1 MYPSIKELEADS
13 MKMESQFS
21 MLVSDLCRSLQVRR
35 IPKDSLIASLMRFN
49 CLKKV
54 FGRKKK
60 NQSVFR
66 AQRRKLEDCSTSE
79 NVWQIIGDYFS
90 FFRYDMIEQITHS
103 LGSDEDKD
111 KMKMYKINFIEY
123 ARRRLVKSNGEVPF
137 LQFLLDSSYDDCEL
151 SHLKL
156 LEWNLQ
162 SILNLDDEVVLK
174 VQGQSSERDFTASS
188 GEKVDT
194 VGMI

>member
-1 MYPSIKELEADS
+1 
-13 MKMESQFS
+13 
-21 MLVSDLCRSLQVRR
+21 
-35 IPKDSLIASLMRFN
+35 
-49 CLKKV
+49 
-54 FGRKKK
+54 
-60 NQSVFR
+60 
-66 AQRRKLEDCSTSE
+66 
-79 NVWQIIGDYFS
+79 
-90 FFRYDMIEQITHS
+90 MIEQITHS

>member
-60 NQSVFR
+60 
-66 AQRRKLEDCSTSE
+66 KSE
-79 NVWQIIGDYFS
+79 CF
-90 FFRYDMIEQITHS
+90 
-103 LGSDEDKD
+103 
-111 KMKMYKINFIEY
+111 
-123 ARRRLVKSNGEVPF
+123 
-137 LQFLLDSSYDDCEL
+137 
-151 SHLKL
+151 
-156 LEWNLQ
+156 
-162 SILNLDDEVVLK
+162 
-174 VQGQSSERDFTASS
+174 QSSTKEI
-188 GEKVDT
+188 G
-194 VGMI
+194 GLLN